1 MNRKQLDKWERLAE
15 SMRVERDRRR
25 ELALAEAAEWKRTE
39 SLSTPRREYT
49 FTDEQFRIALAA
61 LEKKSAE

>member
-1 MNRKQLDKWERLAE
+1 
-15 SMRVERDRRR
+15 MRVERDRRR
-25 ELALAEAAEWKRTE
+25 ELALAEAAEWKRPE

>member
-1 MNRKQLDKWERLAE
+1 
-15 SMRVERDRRR
+15 MRVERDRRR
-25 ELALAEAAEWKRTE
+25 ELALAEAAEWKRPE

-61 LEKKSAE
+61 LEKHGE

>member
-1 MNRKQLDKWERLAE
+1 MNRRQLAKWERLVE

-25 ELALAEAAEWKRTE
+25 ELALAEAAEWRRPE

-49 FTDEQFRIALAA
+49 LTDEQFPIALAS
-61 LEKKSAE
+61 LEKHGE